1 VNYLSVTPYTSVN
14 DSWII
19 GNQIDATPIRQNIQ
33 HPVVTDNSGTTI
45 YGADFY
51 KKIALDIVTE
61 TVFNYPYPYVSEKT
75 LRPINCKRMFIILGP
90 KGQLAYL
97 KSLGINTFGDLIDES
112 YDEIADPETR
122 FLHVVQEI
130 KKFCALDLEQI
141 KQYYVNN
148 KTKFDHNFQVLK
160 NLPQREIQ
168 NFLEKYNL

>member
-14 DSWII
+14 DSWITSD
-19 GNQIDATPIRQNIQ
+19 QINATPARQDVQ
-33 HPVVTDNSGTTI
+33 HPLLASENYPTLWV
-45 YGADFY
+45 ADFY

-97 KSLGINTFGDLIDES
+97 KSLGIDTFGDLIDES